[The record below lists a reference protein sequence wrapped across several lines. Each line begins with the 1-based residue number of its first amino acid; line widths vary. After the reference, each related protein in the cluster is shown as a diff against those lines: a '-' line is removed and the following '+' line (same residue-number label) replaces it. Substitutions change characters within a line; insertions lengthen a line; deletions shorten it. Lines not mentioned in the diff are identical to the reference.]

1 MHVRRNVS
9 NKKIVFNFQ
18 IPDESCALLLSNNAI
33 SRISRELSHLLDR
46 IPADRDAIINALST
60 MEDGTLPILL
70 DNQIWLSS
78 SVSTGSER
86 IILLKSPSKLEL
98 EEWLEVMQGGKPSIL
113 ADGSGKIFAMTESAS
128 KLLSGYELSSL
139 GDFLDQVSMT
149 AFLSASSK
157 CLSGYQIRDF
167 SVLTKKGQ
175 NNRKSQVIS
184 LRNSD
189 VMNELLV
196 VSFSSPSMA
205 MSVFEQDDSKFM
217 RTLFSVVPIPAIKLD
232 EKGIII
238 AMNSHAAHLVSN
250 VGGKDLI
257 KTNFLDWIT
266 DKDRDRVE
274 LLHDNKTDTLVTP
287 FQFRADISLTGNVT
301 QHFEM
306 TSLLMPNRENLLIFL
321 VPTNK
326 FYGSNGDIPTNQT
339 IIELMD
345 ILRDP
350 DQDDGSA
357 RSIMEFMRVGTGA
370 RGAVYVSKSRR
381 ITVGEMALP
390 AQEKQ
395 LKAKTTVLW
404 TEDKLGHNVTIPVK
418 QKHDQAY
425 LKITGMPSRGSD
437 PLSKLILSLAPV
449 LAEHIQ
455 SNQYIQGIVKLL
467 NAIQVFMILLQG
479 RERNVRTV
487 LGEIGSIVGADYL
500 VVHTISAR
508 EPVLNHLESFGTTT
522 EPAFLR
528 IEIPSIASWA
538 YTHTEICYVPDTA
551 VDQRFSLI
559 FPSSRSELAIPL
571 VCDGKTMGTLTI
583 GCTRR
588 DAFGYPLEGFLQT
601 IGAALSLWLF
611 KESREIK
618 DKRDIQRQEKTGES
632 IHGLDNL
639 LMSLSYRMR
648 APVTILRGHTDLLVS
663 EKLGKLTADQKK
675 SLDSMNTALINLVEY
690 AERMLNF
697 MKIELSDEN
706 LDSSWARP
714 SDVVSSLLPVLS
726 EKGKIQNITVTAE
739 LPSEPFTASFD
750 RSRLEQIIGNLVNN
764 AIQFNKPGGS
774 VRMEVKMDGANHW
787 LLEVFNTGE
796 GIASVDLPN
805 LFDRFY
811 TGSNYEKKT
820 AGLGIGLTIVKSFTQ
835 QMGGTVSVRSKK
847 GFGTW
852 FTIRLPVS

>member
-1 MHVRRNVS
+1 MS
-9 NKKIVFNFQ
+9 NKDNSFNFQ
-18 IPDESCALLLSNNAI
+18 IPDKSCALILSNNAI
-33 SRISRELSHLLDR
+33 SWISQGLSHLLDR
-46 IPADRDAIINALST
+46 IPVDRDAIINALSN

-70 DNQIWLSS
+70 ENQIWLSS
-78 SVSTGSER
+78 SVSIDNER
-86 IILLKSPSKLEL
+86 VILLKSSSKLEL
-98 EEWLEVMQGGKPSIL
+98 EEWLEVIQGGKPSIL
-113 ADGSGKIFAMTESAS
+113 TNGSGIIYAMTESAS
-128 KLLSGYELSSL
+128 KIFTGYEFSSL

-157 CLSGYQIRDF
+157 CLSGYQVRDF
-167 SVLTKKGQ
+167 SVLTRKGQ

-189 VMNELLV
+189 VMKELLV

-232 EKGIII
+232 ENGIII
-238 AMNSHAAHLVSN
+238 AMNSHAAHFVSS
-250 VGGKDLI
+250 VGGKDPI
-257 KTNFLDWIT
+257 EMGFLDWIANE
-266 DKDRDRVE
+266 DRDRITS
-274 LLHDNKTDTLVTP
+274 LYNNKTDIPVAP
-287 FQFRADISLTGNVT
+287 FQFRADISLTENIT

-306 TSLLMPNRENLLIFL
+306 TSLFMPDKESLLIFL
-321 VPTNK
+321 VPTEK
-326 FYGSNGDIPTNQT
+326 IEGSDGNVLTNQT
-339 IIELMD
+339 INELMD

-350 DQDDGSA
+350 NQDDGSA
-357 RSIMEFMRVGTGA
+357 RGIMEFLRVGTGA

-395 LKAKTTVLW
+395 PKAKTAVSW

-418 QKHDQAY
+418 QKHDKAY

-437 PLSKLILSLAPV
+437 PLGKLVLGLAPMM
-449 LAEHIQ
+449 AEYIQ
-455 SNQYIQGIVKLL
+455 SNQHIQGVVKLL
-467 NAIQVFMILLQG
+467 NAIQVLMILLQG
-479 RERNVRTV
+479 RERDVRTV

-500 VVHTISAR
+500 AIHTISAR
-508 EPVLNHLESFGTTT
+508 EPVLNQLESFGITN
-522 EPAFLR
+522 EHSVLR

-551 VDQRFSLI
+551 VDQRFSSV

-571 VCDGKTMGTLTI
+571 VCDGKTTGTLTI

-588 DAFGYPLEGFLQT
+588 DAFGYPLGGFLQT
-601 IGAALSLWLF
+601 IGTAISLWLF
-611 KESREIK
+611 KDSKGIRDEA
-618 DKRDIQRQEKTGES
+618 DIQSKEKTGEK
-632 IHGLDNL
+632 IHGLDDL

-648 APVTILRGHTDLLVS
+648 APVTTLRGHTDLLVS
-663 EKLGKLTADQKK
+663 EKLGKLTPDQRK
-675 SLDSMNTALINLVEY
+675 SLNSMNIALINLVEY

-706 LDSSWARP
+706 LDTSWARP

-726 EKGKIQNITVTAE
+726 EKGRSQNVEVSAE

-774 VRMEVKMDGANHW
+774 VRIEVRLDGANHW
-787 LLEVFNTGE
+787 VLEVFNTGE
-796 GIASVDLPN
+796 GISSVDLPN

-811 TGSNYEKKT
+811 TGSNFGRKT
-820 AGLGIGLTIVKSFTQ
+820 TGLGIGLTIVKSFAQ
-835 QMGGTVSVRSKK
+835 QMGGTVSVRSKT

-852 FTIRLPVS
+852 FTVRLPVS